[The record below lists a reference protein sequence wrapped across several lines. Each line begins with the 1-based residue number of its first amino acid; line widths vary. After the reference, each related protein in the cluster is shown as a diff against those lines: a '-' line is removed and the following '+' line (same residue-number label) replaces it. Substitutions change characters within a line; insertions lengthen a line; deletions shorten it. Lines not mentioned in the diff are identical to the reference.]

1 MKLKDQFIKLNS
13 TQRLYGLT
21 IPVVGLTGGIA
32 SGKSTVSKILLAKG
46 LTVIDAD
53 QLVKSIYGKEEAI
66 EFVRKNYPDVI
77 KEGRIDFPELRKK
90 VFTAPEIK
98 SEIENFIYLRLPGAF
113 SEAVS
118 RVQGSQALVY
128 DVPLLFEKNLES
140 KFDLNVLV
148 YAPQKIQLARLIKR
162 DGQEEEM
169 AKKIM
174 TQQMDIEIKKSLAD
188 YVIDNSNTEV
198 DLQLSVEVFLQKYF
212 EKNS

>member
-13 TQRLYGLT
+13 TQRLYGLS

-32 SGKSTVSKILLAKG
+32 SGKSTVSKILLTKG

-148 YAPQKIQLARLIKR
+148 YAPQTIQLARLIKR
-162 DGQEEEM
+162 DDQEEEM

-174 TQQMDIEIKKSLAD
+174 TQQMDIEVKKTLAD
-188 YVIDNSNTEV
+188 YIIDNSKTEA
-198 DLQLSVEVFLQKYF
+198 DLQLSVEIFLQKYF

>member
-13 TQRLYGLT
+13 TQRLYGLS

-148 YAPQKIQLARLIKR
+148 YAPQTIQLARLIKR
-162 DGQEEEM
+162 DDQEEEM

-174 TQQMDIEIKKSLAD
+174 TQQMDIEVKKTLAD
-188 YVIDNSNTEV
+188 YVIDNSKTEA
-198 DLQLSVEVFLQKYF
+198 DLQLSVEIFLQKYF